1 MNKDAN
7 NKNEI
12 MYQIAMIWNYNVNV
26 EHQYNYF
33 TCCQETCGS
42 DETNRDIFESYDDY
56 GKHTNQDSPVDAKT
70 PVESFVDQVK
80 RIMLLAEKKNG
91 QEMVLTARGNGGTYI
106 YKVDGQG
113 FCEVMDKLVND
124 HTLQIEEYLNGAN
137 AEAAGSIKYVCPFI
151 GFVLDTHLYSEPKLQ
166 KSDLK
171 SVMEEVYGKGT
182 SATSK
187 LSTKNDADEA
197 QILFGIVEEIMKN
210 ARKA

>member
-1 MNKDAN
+1 MNIKIEKGANVQITDKPIINVNGNLQYNEFYIHPENMRPEVKDADYDEV
-7 NKNEI
+7 NE
-12 MYQIAMIWNYNVNV
+12 ADVLKG
-26 EHQYNYF
+26 E
-33 TCCQETCGS
+33 EP
-42 DETNRDIFESYDDY
+42 
-56 GKHTNQDSPVDAKT
+56 PVDAKA
-70 PVESFVDQVK
+70 PVEVFVDQVK

-106 YKVDGQG
+106 FMVDGQG
-113 FCEVMDKLVND
+113 FCKVMEKLVND
-124 HTLQIEEYLNGAN
+124 YTLQIEEYLNGAN

-187 LSTKNDADEA
+187 LSSKIDTNEAKN
-197 QILFGIVEEIMKN
+197 LFGIVEEIMKS